1 MLLRN
6 AFNISRCVRCNTA
19 GELLL
24 IEIYVFCIGT
34 QCFAFEV
41 LSHISIKQSYLQVVA
56 SSMVLSA
63 ALSLQLQYRPF
74 LHDEHNRLE
83 SIGLHMCLLQLLVAL
98 LCNAV
103 GKIDNNTL
111 GLFSTIV
118 LITVMFVSSIG
129 FFWWTARVTMQ
140 NSHDTVGCVGY
151 VARRSNRYCGGA
163 SRKNGNTENAS
174 RTQIVPSPQPTG
186 PVLKKRLSL
195 SMSHVKKVLVRS
207 SVLKIKEKHDKG
219 VEIFLRDIA
228 VRQKHAG
235 QRMQQRLLAR
245 SKSRSQK
252 NKVSSAS
259 GTQSAVSNIAG
270 DPHVEVIRKC
280 LYAVL
285 LTPKR
290 LKKVMKKL
298 NKKNTTTGLCKEQFV
313 RFVTLC
319 VNKKNKENDE
329 KIKIKLTTIDAMWV
343 LIRPMQVNDREE
355 ISAELLGAW
364 LFSKD

>member
-1 MLLRN
+1 
-6 AFNISRCVRCNTA
+6 
-19 GELLL
+19 
-24 IEIYVFCIGT
+24 
-34 QCFAFEV
+34 
-41 LSHISIKQSYLQVVA
+41 
-56 SSMVLSA
+56 MVLSA

-98 LCNAV
+98 LCNVV

-111 GLFSTIV
+111 GLSSTYV
-118 LITVMFVSSIG
+118 LITVMFVSSIV

-140 NSHDTVGCVGY
+140 NSHDTIGWVGK
-151 VARRSNRYCGGA
+151 VARRSKRCCGVA
-163 SRKNGNTENAS
+163 SRKNDAS
-174 RTQIVPSPQPTG
+174 RTQIAPSPQPTG

-207 SVLKIKEKHDKG
+207 SVVKIKKKHDKG
-219 VEIFLRDIA
+219 VEIFLQQIA

-245 SKSRSQK
+245 NKSRSQK
-252 NKVSSAS
+252 NKVDSAC

-270 DPHVEVIRKC
+270 DPQVEVIRKC

-285 LTPKR
+285 LTPER
-290 LKKVMKKL
+290 LEKVMKKL

-319 VNKKNKENDE
+319 VNKKNKENNE
-329 KIKIKLTTIDAMWV
+329 KIKVKLTTIDAMWI
-343 LIRPMQVNDREE
+343 LIQPMQVNDREE